1 MIGFFRGFSLIELMI
16 VVAIVAILG
25 TIAYP
30 SYQQYL
36 LTSHRVDAKKMLLD
50 AANRQETYFMDFN
63 QYASSAAAL
72 NISENSDSGFY
83 HLAISAANNT
93 YTVSAT
99 ASGAQGSDKDCII
112 FSIDQNGTK
121 SAQNISNSANSANSD
136 CWD

>member
-1 MIGFFRGFSLIELMI
+1 MIEYNRGFSLIELMV

-36 LTSHRVDAKKMLLD
+36 LVSHRVDAKKMLLD

-63 QYASSAAAL
+63 QYASSATAL

-83 HLAISAANNT
+83 HLVVSAAGNT
-93 YTVSAT
+93 YTLTAT
-99 ASGAQGSDKDCII
+99 ASGAQGSDRDCLV
-112 FSIDQNGTK
+112 FSVDQNGIK
-121 SAQNISNSANSANSD
+121 SAKNASNQTNNN

>member
-1 MIGFFRGFSLIELMI
+1 MIGFFRGFSLVELMI

-63 QYASSAAAL
+63 QYTSSAADL
-72 NISENSDSGFY
+72 NLSESSDAGHY
-83 HLAISAANNT
+83 RLVLSAAGNSFQL
-93 YTVSAT
+93 SAT
-99 ASGAQGSDKDCII
+99 ASGAQGADSECVV
-112 FSIDQNGTK
+112 FSIDQNGTR
-121 SAQNISNSANSANSD
+121 SALDSSDSTNND

>member
-1 MIGFFRGFSLIELMI
+1 MIGFFRGFSLVELMI

-30 SYQQYL
+30 SYRQYL

-63 QYASSAAAL
+63 QYTSSAADL
-72 NISENSDSGFY
+72 NLSESSDAGHY
-83 HLAISAANNT
+83 RLVLSAAGNSFQL
-93 YTVSAT
+93 SAT
-99 ASGAQGSDKDCII
+99 ASGAQGADSDCVV
-112 FSIDQNGTK
+112 FSIDQNGTR
-121 SAQNISNSANSANSD
+121 SALDSSDSTNND

>member
-1 MIGFFRGFSLIELMI
+1 MIGFFRGFSLVELMI

-63 QYASSAAAL
+63 QYTSSAADL
-72 NISENSDSGFY
+72 NLLKIRM
-83 HLAISAANNT
+83 LAIIIWFCLPLATLSGCQQQHPVRKGLIVTAWCFQSIKMVRGALWIAA
-93 YTVSAT
+93 TVPT
-99 ASGAQGSDKDCII
+99 TIVGIE
-112 FSIDQNGTK
+112 
-121 SAQNISNSANSANSD
+121 
-136 CWD
+136 